1 MTREKQLDAL
11 GMRTNERGQV
21 TAKGSILQKIEKLKE
36 ETGLTCFI
44 CREGYACQP
53 SKVLGIYTFT
63 KRTHLEE
70 FECKPRRSLGYTTVT
85 HFNVVHIDCHMSAI
99 RLARGRDEWE
109 SASLQNA
116 NTKCTGLLPLW
127 GPDVPESSFQNA
139 VSRNTGY
146 MLESTQRVEINFTN
160 GIHDLRMLLMRFAF
174 EKSFHEDA
182 GGGGPQSNMH
192 FVPYL
197 LFSSIYTLLSSRS
210 FSREEKT
217 LTTFLDTPVS
227 DRWLSTAYDVEGAL
241 FQITLSVAL
250 HTPTLWKKNRIRHL
264 QRLLVTA
271 QARHCSRNVVCK
283 TLSGS
288 DRLVKEYAVYK
299 PFLMMWS
306 VVDLVYTLFKTVTTP
321 KPEDWPISLFDY
333 IRRSDEAMLKVT
345 DSILET
351 FTEEHLPCV
360 SFGEFCDVAGEFCFI
375 SEIYHFFAES
385 HTFHSERHL
394 IKKSHLFSS

>member
-1 MTREKQLDAL
+1 MMTREKQLDAL
-11 GMRTNERGQV
+11 GMRTNEKGQV
-21 TAKGSILQKIEKLKE
+21 TAKGSILQKIEKLRE

-63 KRTHLEE
+63 KRTNLEE
-70 FECKPRRSLGYTTVT
+70 FELKARKTLGYTTVT

-146 MLESTQRVEINFTN
+146 MLESTQRCEINFTN
-160 GIHDLRMLLMRFAF
+160 GIHDLKLLLMRFAF

-197 LFSSIYTLLSSRS
+197 LFYSIYTLFSSRS
-210 FSREEKT
+210 FSREEKSLST
-217 LTTFLDTPVS
+217 YLEQTVS
-227 DRWLSTAYDVEGAL
+227 DRWLASAYEVEGPL
-241 FQITLSVAL
+241 FQLALSLAL
-250 HTPTLWKKNRIRHL
+250 HTPVIWKRNRVQHL
-264 QRLLVTA
+264 KRLIVIA
-271 QARHCSRNVVCK
+271 HARHCSRNVVCK

-288 DRLVKEYAVYK
+288 DRQAKEYSIYK
-299 PFLMMWS
+299 PYLLMWS
-306 VVDLVYTLFKTVTTP
+306 MVDLIYSLFRNVNTP
-321 KPEDWPISLFDY
+321 KQEDWPISLFDF
-333 IRRSDEAMLKVT
+333 IRRNDEAMLKAT

-351 FTEEHLPCV
+351 FSEEHLPCI
-360 SFGEFCDVAGEFCFI
+360 SFSEYCDVAGKFTWNGI
-375 SEIYHFFAES
+375 
-385 HTFHSERHL
+385 
-394 IKKSHLFSS
+394 

>member
-1 MTREKQLDAL
+1 MQTREKQLDAL

-63 KRTHLEE
+63 KRTALEE
-70 FECKPRRSLGYTTVT
+70 FELKARKTLGYTTVT

-127 GPDVPESSFQNA
+127 GTDVPESSFQNA
-139 VSRNTGY
+139 VSRNTSY

-160 GIHDLRMLLMRFAF
+160 GIHDLKMLLMRFAF

-192 FVPYL
+192 FVPYS
-197 LFSSIYTLLSSRS
+197 LFFSIYTLLSSRS
-210 FSREEKT
+210 FSREEKS
-217 LTTFLDTPVS
+217 LSTFLELPPS
-227 DRWLSTAYDVEGAL
+227 DRWLASAYDVEGPL
-241 FQITLSVAL
+241 FQITLSLAL
-250 HTPTLWKKNRIRHL
+250 HTPTLWKKHRIQHL
-264 QRLLVTA
+264 KRLMVTA

-288 DRLVKEYAVYK
+288 DRLVKEYGVYK
-299 PFLMMWS
+299 PYLMMWS
-306 VVDLVYTLFKTVTTP
+306 VIDLVYSLFRTVNTP
-321 KPEDWPISLFDY
+321 KQEDWPISLFDY
-333 IRRSDEAMLKVT
+333 IRRSDEAMLKAT

-360 SFGEFCDVAGEFCFI
+360 SFGEFCDVAGKCEL
-375 SEIYHFFAES
+375 
-385 HTFHSERHL
+385 T
-394 IKKSHLFSS
+394 KQFSLRMRLNLCRRKEGFREKTVRIT